1 MVSDWIGLRWKWWR
15 QANLDAKAAISHNCL
30 QTWCQNILPL
40 FKKLSSERARNGLE
54 QAKAL
59 IPQVSD
65 MFYSPLTIL
74 HCDAVAFVLLR
85 RALLL
90 QLKVSVTPMQ
100 ITSLTLTKTTSLLSC
115 SGLRRRNV
123 NTSSDVRLASD
134 QFTSGRSKT
143 EKNTQS
149 LNHRQTEKF
158 SSVLKCILDKANYW
172 LVLVVPYLSK
182 TDFKVAISQ
191 ISQCARKLQSWVNN
205 PCS

>member
-1 MVSDWIGLRWKWWR
+1 
-15 QANLDAKAAISHNCL
+15 
-30 QTWCQNILPL
+30 
-40 FKKLSSERARNGLE
+40 
-54 QAKAL
+54 
-59 IPQVSD
+59 
-65 MFYSPLTIL
+65 MFYSLLTVL
-74 HCDAVAFVLLR
+74 HCDAVAFILLR

-100 ITSLTLTKTTSLLSC
+100 ITSLTLTKTMSVLSC

-123 NTSSDVRLASD
+123 NTSSDVRLALD

-143 EKNTQS
+143 EKKNTQS
-149 LNHRQTEKF
+149 LNHRQTEQF

-172 LVLVVPYLSK
+172 LILVVPYLSK

-191 ISQCARKLQSWVNN
+191 ISLCARKLQSRVNN